1 MREIRNIGERLEM
14 LKGDRERERERER
27 ERNIGESDERD

>member
-27 ERNIGESDERD
+27 NIGESDERD

>member
-14 LKGDRERERERER
+14 LKGDREREREREKYWR
-27 ERNIGESDERD
+27 ER